1 MIYKKKKV
9 FSVPMKTWLR
19 NELKEDLINHIF
31 NKSFYGGKMINV
43 IEVKKQVQD
52 FLDYKHQNEWG
63 VWHIYAWRKWAYT
76 QILRQL
82 YENYHI

>member
-1 MIYKKKKV
+1 MKNTLAIFIPKSMIYKKKKV

-43 IEVKKQVQD
+43 IEVKK
-52 FLDYKHQNEWG
+52 
-63 VWHIYAWRKWAYT
+63 
-76 QILRQL
+76 
-82 YENYHI
+82 